1 MSTPDR
7 RALVVIDVQNEYV
20 SGGLTIEYPPLAQ
33 SLPNIGQAIDHARRA
48 GIAVVMVQHIAPAGS
63 PLFAAGTPGAELHE
77 IAATRRH
84 DHLIVKSLPS
94 AFAHTDLADW
104 IARRGIDTLT
114 VIGYMTHNCVDSTI
128 RHALHAGLK
137 VEFLHDASGS
147 VSYANRTG
155 RVGAQEIHHAFS
167 VVLQSRYAA
176 VLSTDEWIRA
186 LALGVEPERD
196 TVYYSHLRAT
206 TPDPLWAETVRLK
219 RAPPAKSGETRFATE
234 GPKANP
240 TNG

>member
-1 MSTPDR
+1 MSTPAR

-20 SGGLTIEYPPLAQ
+20 SGGLTIEYPPLSQ
-33 SLPNIGQAIDHARRA
+33 SLPNIGQAIDQARRS
-48 GIAVVMVQHIAPAGS
+48 GIAVVVVQNVAPAGS
-63 PLFAAGTPGAELHE
+63 PLFAQGSHAVQLHE
-77 IAATRRH
+77 VVAVRAH

-104 IARRGIDTLT
+104 LARHRIDTLT
-114 VIGYMTHNCVDSTI
+114 VVGFMTHNCIDSTI

-147 VSYANRTG
+147 VPYANRAG
-155 RVGAQEIHHAFS
+155 RVSAQEIHRTFS

-176 VLSTDEWIRA
+176 VLSTDEWVRA
-186 LALGVEPERD
+186 VTLGVEPERD

-206 TPDPLWAETVRLK
+206 TPDPLWAETVALR
-219 RAPPAKSGETRFATE
+219 RA
-234 GPKANP
+234 
-240 TNG
+240 